1 MRFILDNLDD
11 RVEPHV
17 QLEVLS
23 KMQAIASNLDK
34 LELETLTNVGH
45 VSCIAIDF
53 HDQYDEFSLQYNAE
67 ADSSLY
73 RIEVVTPSQAE
84 ENDRDFLDDEEQ
96 EEYVLGGD
104 YSIYKPLNDMYYYRE
119 L

>member
-1 MRFILDNLDD
+1 MRFMLDNLDD

-34 LELETLTNVGH
+34 LELETSTNVGH
-45 VSCIAIDF
+45 ISCIAIDF
-53 HDQYDEFSLQYNAE
+53 HDQYDEFSLLTDV
-67 ADSSLY
+67 DSSLY

-104 YSIYKPLNDMYYYRE
+104 YSIYRPLNDMYYYRE

>member
-1 MRFILDNLDD
+1 MRFMLDNLDD

-34 LELETLTNVGH
+34 LELETSTKVGH
-45 VSCIAIDF
+45 ISCIAIDF
-53 HDQYDEFSLQYNAE
+53 HDQYDEFSLLTD

-73 RIEVVTPSQAE
+73 RIEVVTPIQAE

-104 YSIYKPLNDMYYYRE
+104 YSIYRPLNDMYYYRE

>member
-1 MRFILDNLDD
+1 MRFILDNLDN

-34 LELETLTNVGH
+34 LELEKVEH
-45 VSCIAIDF
+45 ISCISVDF

-67 ADSSLY
+67 ADSSLC
-73 RIEVVTPSQAE
+73 RIEVVTPTQAE

-104 YSIYKPLNDMYYYRE
+104 YSIYRPLNDMYYYRE

>member
-34 LELETLTNVGH
+34 LELETSTNVGH
-45 VSCIAIDF
+45 ISCIAIDF
-53 HDQYDEFSLQYNAE
+53 HDQYDEFSLLTD

-104 YSIYKPLNDMYYYRE
+104 YSIYRPLNDMYYYRE

>member
-34 LELETLTNVGH
+34 LELETPTNVGH
-45 VSCIAIDF
+45 ISCIAIDF

-67 ADSSLY
+67 LYYSLHS
-73 RIEVVTPSQAE
+73 IDVVSPSRA
-84 ENDRDFLDDEEQ
+84 
-96 EEYVLGGD
+96 
-104 YSIYKPLNDMYYYRE
+104 
-119 L
+119 

>member
-1 MRFILDNLDD
+1 MRFMLDNLDD

-34 LELETLTNVGH
+34 LELETSTKVEH
-45 VSCIAIDF
+45 ISCIAIDF
-53 HDQYDEFSLQYNAE
+53 HDQYDEFSLLTD

-104 YSIYKPLNDMYYYRE
+104 YSIYRPLNDMYYYRE

>member
-1 MRFILDNLDD
+1 MRFMLDNLDD

-34 LELETLTNVGH
+34 LELETSTKVGH
-45 VSCIAIDF
+45 ISCIAIDF
-53 HDQYDEFSLQYNAE
+53 HDQYDEFSLLTD

-104 YSIYKPLNDMYYYRE
+104 YSIYRPLNDMYYYRE

>member
-1 MRFILDNLDD
+1 MRFMLDNLDD

-34 LELETLTNVGH
+34 LELETSTKVGH
-45 VSCIAIDF
+45 ISCIAIDF
-53 HDQYDEFSLQYNAE
+53 HDQYDEFSLLTDAN
-67 ADSSLY
+67 SSLC
-73 RIEVVTPSQAE
+73 RIEVVTPIQAE

-104 YSIYKPLNDMYYYRE
+104 YSIYRPLNDMYYYRE

>member
-34 LELETLTNVGH
+34 LELETSTNVGH
-45 VSCIAIDF
+45 ISCIAIDF
-53 HDQYDEFSLQYNAE
+53 HDQYDEFSLLTD

-104 YSIYKPLNDMYYYRE
+104 YSVYRPLNDMYYYRE

>member
-34 LELETLTNVGH
+34 LELETSTNVGH
-45 VSCIAIDF
+45 ISCIAIDF
-53 HDQYDEFSLQYNAE
+53 HDQYDEFSLLTD
-67 ADSSLY
+67 ADSSLC

-104 YSIYKPLNDMYYYRE
+104 YSIYRPLNDMYYYRE

>member
-34 LELETLTNVGH
+34 LELETPTNVGH
-45 VSCIAIDF
+45 ISCIAIDF
-53 HDQYDEFSLQYNAE
+53 HDQYDEFSLLTD

-104 YSIYKPLNDMYYYRE
+104 YSVYRPLNDMYYYRE

>member
-1 MRFILDNLDD
+1 MRFMLDNLDD

-34 LELETLTNVGH
+34 LELETSTKVGH
-45 VSCIAIDF
+45 ISCIAIDV
-53 HDQYDEFSLQYNAE
+53 HDQYDEFSLLTD

-104 YSIYKPLNDMYYYRE
+104 YSIYRPLNDMYYYRE